1 MLGAII
7 GDMASSVYERNNFKN
22 NEEYKEVLSKDNLID
37 DDCKY
42 TKDTILNLAVLD
54 TVLFEEDYADILKK
68 YGLEYMNEISN
79 NKGSE
84 DFIKWCYG
92 ENIKSD
98 NNDALRRVSSI
109 GYLYNDLDSIIKQT
123 DKLTKNGYDT
133 ALAISSARVLNSII
147 YSGRM
152 GNSLSKT
159 ETIFCPI
166 SRPIDKI
173 RLSNKFNP
181 SCAILSDCEEALF
194 QSVSFE
200 DAVRK
205 AISLGGNVK
214 ANAVITGSMAEAFY
228 EIPSDLKNDVLNKLP
243 DEFDTVLIHGYE
255 KVKKL

>member
-7 GDMASSVYERNNFKN
+7 GDIASSVYEHNDFKN
-22 NEEYKEVLSKDNLID
+22 NEEYKEVLCKDNLID

-42 TKDTILNLAVLD
+42 AKDTILNLAVLD
-54 TVLFEEDYADILKK
+54 TVLLEDEYFNILKK
-68 YGLEYMNEISN
+68 YGLEYMSEISN
-79 NKGSE
+79 DKGSE
-84 DFIKWCYG
+84 DFMKWCQG

-98 NNDALRRVSSI
+98 SNDALRRASSI
-109 GYLYNDLDSIIKQT
+109 GYLYNDLDSIINQT
-123 DKLTKNGYDT
+123 DKLTMNCYDT

-147 YSGRM
+147 YNGRM
-152 GNSLSKT
+152 GNSINKA

-166 SRPIDKI
+166 SKPIDKI

-181 SCAILSDCEEALF
+181 SCAILNDCEEVLF
-194 QSVSFE
+194 QSVNFE
-200 DAVRK
+200 DAIRK

-228 EIPSDLKNDVLNKLP
+228 EIPEDLKNDALNKLP
-243 DEFDTVLIHGYE
+243 KQFEIILSSGYQ